1 MGKEIEKKSHS
12 VLITLG
18 TLAALAGLIRL
29 IIKIVS
35 DDKPW
40 EN

>member
-1 MGKEIEKKSHS
+1 MSKEIEKKSHP

-18 TLAALAGLIRL
+18 TLVALAGLIRL
-29 IIKIVS
+29 IIKIVNGE
-35 DDKPW
+35 D

>member
-1 MGKEIEKKSHS
+1 MSKEIEKKRHP

-18 TLAALAGLIRL
+18 TLVALAGLIRL
-29 IIKIVS
+29 IIKLANG
-35 DDKPW
+35 DNYP